1 MTCLKANTIT
11 KKTSILVSVGTAI
24 ELWSYGMV
32 VRTSNY
38 YTIGAGNTVDIK
50 NYLCC
55 SQISEKFEGP
65 AVIELEP

>member
-38 YTIGAGNTVDIK
+38 YTIEAGNTIWL
-50 NYLCC
+50 YLYLYLYLK
-55 SQISEKFEGP
+55 SLKVLQ
-65 AVIELEP
+65 L